1 MSESL
6 DGVSVAVTR
15 QNCGTLVKTFGCPG
29 GSGGPGGVNTP
40 GATTCAIVTLAFG
53 RLSVAIDSQEAADAD
68 AEGQKQKIASA
79 GRRQAL

>member
-6 DGVSVAVTR
+6 EGVSVAVTR
-15 QNCGTLVKTFGCPG
+15 QNCGTLVKTVGWPADG
-29 GSGGPGGVNTP
+29 GGPGGVNTP

-53 RLSVAIDSQEAADAD
+53 RLKAAIDSQDAANADAV
-68 AEGQKQKIASA
+68 GQREKIASA